1 MAVPRAASATTVFP
15 SAVSSSQQD
24 FLVIGGNNKGLNYY
38 NIMIFYKYTFKY
50 FLPFFGVPHSP
61 TFILLFSCM

>member
-24 FLVIGGNNKGLNYY
+24 FLVIGGNNKGFIYC
-38 NIMIFYKYTFKY
+38 NILIF
-50 FLPFFGVPHSP
+50 SN
-61 TFILLFSCM
+61 I

>member
-15 SAVSSSQQD
+15 SAVSTSQQD
-24 FLVIGGNNKGLNYY
+24 FLVIGGNNKGFNYY
-38 NIMIFYKYTFKY
+38 NIMIFSNI
-50 FLPFFGVPHSP
+50 LLNIFFSVPHST